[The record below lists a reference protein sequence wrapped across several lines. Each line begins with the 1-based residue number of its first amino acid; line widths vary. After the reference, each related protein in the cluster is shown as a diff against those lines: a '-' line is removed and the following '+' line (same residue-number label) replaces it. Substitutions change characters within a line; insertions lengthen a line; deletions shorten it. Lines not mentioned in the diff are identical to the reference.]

1 MDSKPDIKPPVS
13 LRPSSSVQPAA
24 SAASAAPAP
33 AAEPSESPPRRR
45 ARPIAPAMLA
55 VLATIALL
63 HFAAAVFIPL
73 VVSILLSYALSPP
86 VDWLSRRRVPRALG
100 AAIVVIGIVAGLGAL
115 VYSLHDDAVAWLDR
129 LPAAAQ
135 KFQNSLRT
143 DGDAGALDK
152 MKQAADQIERAAAEA
167 TGAPAAKNVPRV
179 QVVERQ
185 FKLTDYL
192 WAGSVSVAAAV
203 GQIVAVLFLVFFLL
217 ASGDLYKRKLVKI
230 AGPTFA
236 EKRITVEILDDINR
250 QIARFLFITVVSGAI
265 VAAATWFALRM
276 LGLENP
282 GVWGVVA
289 GVMNSL
295 PYVGPVVVAVGTGMV
310 AFMQFDTLS
319 MAMLVGGITAII
331 TSVEGLLLLPW
342 LTSRAARMNA
352 VAVFVALLF
361 WGWLWGGWGLLLAVP
376 IMMVIKAVCD
386 HIDRFK
392 RIGELLGT

>member
-1 MDSKPDIKPPVS
+1 MSTRPDNRLDSPADEESDTNPNLS
-13 LRPSSSVQPAA
+13 LHAA
-24 SAASAAPAP
+24 LAPTG
-33 AAEPSESPPRRR
+33 EPGPRRR
-45 ARPIAPAMLA
+45 GRPISFAVLA

-73 VVSILLSYALSPP
+73 VVSVLLSYALSPP
-86 VDWLSRRRVPRALG
+86 VDWLSRRGVPRALS
-100 AAIVVIGIVAGLGAL
+100 AAVIVVGIVVGLGAL
-115 VYSLHDDAVAWLDR
+115 VYSLHDDAVAWLDG

-135 KFQNSLRT
+135 KFQKSLRNN
-143 DGDAGALDK
+143 GNAGAFDK

-167 TGAPAAKNVPRV
+167 TGAPPAKNVPRV

-203 GQIVAVLFLVFFLL
+203 GQLTAVLFLVFFLL

-250 QIARFLFITVVSGAI
+250 QIARFLFITVVSGAL
-265 VAAATWFALRM
+265 VALATWLALRL

-295 PYVGPVVVAVGTGMV
+295 PYIGPIVVAGGTGMV

-319 MAMLVGGITAII
+319 MAMLVGGVTAVI

-352 VAVFVALLF
+352 VAVFVSLLF

-386 HIDRFK
+386 HVERFK
-392 RIGELLGT
+392 PIGELLGT

>member
-1 MDSKPDIKPPVS
+1 MDAKPDIKPHVS
-13 LRPSSSVQPAA
+13 LHHPTAPI
-24 SAASAAPAP
+24 SAPPAAPAALDP
-33 AAEPSESPPRRR
+33 AAAPLPAPRRR
-45 ARPIAPAMLA
+45 ARPVSFAVLA
-55 VLATIALL
+55 VLAVVALL

-73 VVSILLSYALSPP
+73 VVSVLLSYALSPL
-86 VDWLSRRRVPRALG
+86 VDWLSRRHVPRALG
-100 AAIVVIGIVAGLGAL
+100 AAIVVIGIVAGLSAL
-115 VYSLHDDAVAWLDR
+115 AYSLHDDAVAWLDR

-135 KFQNSLRT
+135 KFQTSLRP
-143 DGDAGALDK
+143 DGNPGAFDK

-167 TGAPAAKNVPRV
+167 TGAPPAKNVPRV

-185 FKLTDYL
+185 FRLTDYL

-203 GQIVAVLFLVFFLL
+203 GQVTAVLFLVFFLL

-265 VAAATWFALRM
+265 VACATWLALRA

-289 GVMNSL
+289 GILNSL
-295 PYVGPVVVAVGTGMV
+295 PYVGPIVVALGTGLV

-319 MAMLVGGITAII
+319 MAMLIGGITAVI

-352 VAVFVALLF
+352 VAVFVSLLF

-386 HIDRFK
+386 HVERFK
-392 RIGELLGT
+392 PIGELLGT

>member
-1 MDSKPDIKPPVS
+1 M
-13 LRPSSSVQPAA
+13 
-24 SAASAAPAP
+24 
-33 AAEPSESPPRRR
+33 
-45 ARPIAPAMLA
+45 
-55 VLATIALL
+55 LATIALL

-73 VVSILLSYALSPP
+73 VVSVLLSYALSPP
-86 VDWLSRRRVPRALG
+86 VDWLARRGVPRALG
-100 AAIVVIGIVAGLGAL
+100 AALIVIGIVAGLGAL

-135 KFQNSLRT
+135 KFQKSLRT
-143 DGDAGALDK
+143 EGNAGAFDK

-167 TGAPAAKNVPRV
+167 AGAPPAKNVPRV
-179 QVVERQ
+179 EIVERQ
-185 FKLTDYL
+185 FRLTDYL
-192 WAGSVSVAAAV
+192 WAGSVSVAAAI
-203 GQIVAVLFLVFFLL
+203 GQVVAVLFLVFFLL

-230 AGPTFA
+230 AGPTFS
-236 EKRITVEILDDINR
+236 EKRVTVEILDDINR

-265 VAAATWFALRM
+265 VALATWLALRL

-289 GVMNSL
+289 GVLNSL
-295 PYVGPVVVAVGTGMV
+295 PYIGPVVVAVGTGMV

-319 MAMLVGGITAII
+319 MAMLVGGVTAAI

-352 VAVFVALLF
+352 VAVFVSLLF

-386 HIDRFK
+386 HVERFK
-392 RIGELLGT
+392 PIGELLGT

>member
-1 MDSKPDIKPPVS
+1 MRRRTRPVS
-13 LRPSSSVQPAA
+13 F
-24 SAASAAPAP
+24 
-33 AAEPSESPPRRR
+33 
-45 ARPIAPAMLA
+45 A
-55 VLATIALL
+55 VLAALAVVALL

-73 VVSILLSYALSPP
+73 VVSVLLSYALSPP

-100 AAIVVIGIVAGLGAL
+100 AALVVIGIMAGLGAL

-129 LPAAAQ
+129 LPVAAE
-135 KFQNSLRT
+135 KFQKSLRAN
-143 DGDAGALDK
+143 GGNAGAFDK

-167 TGAPAAKNVPRV
+167 TGAPPAKNLPRV

-203 GQIVAVLFLVFFLL
+203 GQIAAVVFLVFFLL

-230 AGPTFA
+230 AGPTFT

-265 VAAATWFALRM
+265 VAIATWLALRA

-289 GVMNSL
+289 GIMNSL
-295 PYVGPVVVAVGTGMV
+295 PYVGPVVVAIGTGMV
-310 AFMQFDTLS
+310 AFMQFDTMS
-319 MAMLVGGITAII
+319 MAMLVGGITAVI

-352 VAVFVALLF
+352 VAVFVSLLF

-386 HIDRFK
+386 HVERFK
-392 RIGELLGT
+392 PIGELLGT

>member
-1 MDSKPDIKPPVS
+1 MPLD
-13 LRPSSSVQPAA
+13 
-24 SAASAAPAP
+24 
-33 AAEPSESPPRRR
+33 AEPKISIHPVTAVEAPPPTPPDLPLPRRR
-45 ARPIAPAMLA
+45 GRPLA
-55 VLATIALL
+55 LAILALLGVIALL
-63 HFAAAVFIPL
+63 HWAASVFIPL
-73 VVSILLSYALSPP
+73 VVSVLVSYALSPL
-86 VDWLSRRRVPRALG
+86 VDWLHRIGVPRALG
-100 AAIVVIGIVAGLGAL
+100 AAIVVVTIVVSLSGLA
-115 VYSLHDDAVAWLDR
+115 YSLHDDAAAWLDR

-135 KFQNSLRT
+135 KFQKSLRANGNT
-143 DGDAGALDK
+143 GAFDK

-179 QVVERQ
+179 QVVEQRFQ
-185 FKLTDYL
+185 LTDYL
-192 WAGSVSVAAAV
+192 WAGSVSVAAAL
-203 GQIVAVLFLVFFLL
+203 GQLTAVLFLVFFLL

-236 EKRITVEILDDINR
+236 EKRITVEILDDVNR
-250 QIARFLFITVVSGAI
+250 QIARFLFITVVSGII
-265 VAAATWFALRM
+265 VAVATWLALRA

-289 GVMNSL
+289 GILNSL
-295 PYVGPVVVAVGTGMV
+295 PYVGPIVVAVGTALV

-319 MAMLVGGITAII
+319 MAMLVGGITAVI

-386 HIDRFK
+386 HVERFK
-392 RIGELLGT
+392 PIGELLGT

>member
-1 MDSKPDIKPPVS
+1 MDAKPHIEPPVS
-13 LRPSSSVQPAA
+13 LHASSPAQASSPALAIQP
-24 SAASAAPAP
+24 
-33 AAEPSESPPRRR
+33 EPIPRRR
-45 ARPIAPAMLA
+45 TRPLSFAVLA
-55 VLATIALL
+55 VLAIIALL

-73 VVSILLSYALSPP
+73 VVSVLLSYALSPP
-86 VDWLSRRRVPRALG
+86 VDWLSHHRVPRALG
-100 AAIVVIGIVAGLGAL
+100 AAIVVTGILVGLGAL

-135 KFQNSLRT
+135 KFQKSLRT
-143 DGDAGALDK
+143 DGNPGAFDK

-167 TGAPAAKNVPRV
+167 TGAPPAKNVPRV

-185 FKLTDYL
+185 FRLTDYL
-192 WAGSVSVAAAV
+192 WAGSISVAAAV
-203 GQIVAVLFLVFFLL
+203 GQITAVLFLVFFLL

-236 EKRITVEILDDINR
+236 EKRVTVEILDDINR
-250 QIARFLFITVVSGAI
+250 QIARFLFITVISGAV
-265 VAAATWFALRM
+265 VALATWLALRAF
-276 LGLENP
+276 GLENP

-295 PYVGPVVVAVGTGMV
+295 PYVGPIVVAVGTGLV

-319 MAMLVGGITAII
+319 MAVLVGGITAVI

-352 VAVFVALLF
+352 VAVFVSLLF

-386 HIDRFK
+386 HVERFK
-392 RIGELLGT
+392 PIGELLGS